1 MRITGII
8 GASRPSRS
16 RRSTIRALLTCCGL
30 IAACA
35 NAFGKSCTPGEEE
48 WVNACKISLTAQW
61 DETSQDECDFNPDA
75 LGPGWVVVEAGT
87 NEISSSNGSSSVSL
101 LAAGANIATEHHFQ
115 AARENLIHMAGEYAG
130 QNGQQRYSGQIDSK
144 INAAIDSARSVSTN
158 VNDVHGTASAEGS
171 GNFFDRTRGWEI
183 VQFTAKVRCIG
194 VPDVDTL
201 TEQFAAEIG
210 IPELRLVTV
219 KSNCFQRYNTHI
231 IFNLEFEG
239 KDRKQEGYVGGGVGV
254 DEYWPIMVPHIGG
267 VSPAQSYDR
276 RIYVF
281 AMTDDGTAVLHG
293 DASNPLDKVDEV
305 TEERYVPVDRVPRY
319 EPYKMVQMTPEDAQ
333 VGLGVQQYS
342 KVWRAD
348 LNCM

>member
-1 MRITGII
+1 
-8 GASRPSRS
+8 
-16 RRSTIRALLTCCGL
+16 
-30 IAACA
+30 
-35 NAFGKSCTPGEEE
+35 
-48 WVNACKISLTAQW
+48 
-61 DETSQDECDFNPDA
+61 
-75 LGPGWVVVEAGT
+75 
-87 NEISSSNGSSSVSL
+87 
-101 LAAGANIATEHHFQ
+101 
-115 AARENLIHMAGEYAG
+115 
-130 QNGQQRYSGQIDSK
+130 
-144 INAAIDSARSVSTN
+144 
-158 VNDVHGTASAEGS
+158 
-171 GNFFDRTRGWEI
+171 
-183 VQFTAKVRCIG
+183 
-194 VPDVDTL
+194 VDTL